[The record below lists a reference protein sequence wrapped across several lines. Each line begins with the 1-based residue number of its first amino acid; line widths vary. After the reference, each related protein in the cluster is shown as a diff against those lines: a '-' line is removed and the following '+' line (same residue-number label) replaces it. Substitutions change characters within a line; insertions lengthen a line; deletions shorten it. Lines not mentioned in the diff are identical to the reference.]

1 MVCVCVCDQ
10 KQEEQKPGAEPADME
25 GETLIAMVTK
35 AVTAIIGRL
44 QSELP
49 HLCAWMNVCSFSFF
63 ASTFFAPKQ
72 RICLPWSQQ
81 GKQLQVQ
88 VKPVLSLSD
97 CHCGTCSCQTFCP
110 RSGAQCAIHCYV
122 LCSLFNYVQ
131 GCVCLFMWMQN
142 KCPIFKCVI

>member
-1 MVCVCVCDQ
+1 MDEDSSTEQRTRPVYSFGKIEIRLHGLCVCDQ

-63 ASTFFAPKQ
+63 TSTF
-72 RICLPWSQQ
+72 LP
-81 GKQLQVQ
+81 
-88 VKPVLSLSD
+88 
-97 CHCGTCSCQTFCP
+97 
-110 RSGAQCAIHCYV
+110 
-122 LCSLFNYVQ
+122 
-131 GCVCLFMWMQN
+131 QN
-142 KCPIFKCVI
+142 KEFVCPEANRASSCRYRSNLF